1 MSSGKRTT
9 INRQTGGLPDVM
21 PAPRA
26 NPAIT
31 RLRAQMGAETALRR
45 TGMEP
50 NEMSRVHALSR
61 AATGAYAATRV
72 YHGSHHLGE
81 PNILQQG
88 LVPQG
93 GPGMSDIIG
102 DNTRSQGH
110 VFFTH
115 DKGQGG
121 YYAAT
126 SAGILGERRKLQL
139 SRAMK
144 AATFGTPAYDQ
155 LEDAYVDAMG
165 NPPRPTIMR
174 AILPPQVQ
182 RRAIPDDKGDEGVDR
197 MLPAVIP
204 PSHMLPGHE
213 RPDFEPSPQ
222 SGAVDVFQQ
231 AMRGRMPGVTRSEAT
246 AMLSRQRR
254 LSIGGDEQAIEAGRP
269 AAKGH
274 VDRFRYSNQ

>member
-1 MSSGKRTT
+1 MSSGKRAS
-9 INRQTGGLPDVM
+9 ISKGTGGLPSV
-21 PAPRA
+21 APPSRP
-26 NPAIT
+26 NPAIA
-31 RLRAQMGAETALRR
+31 RLRAQAGADTALRQ

-50 NEMSRVHALSR
+50 NELGRVRALSR
-61 AATGAYAATRV
+61 AAADAYADTRV

-93 GPGMSDIIG
+93 GPAMSDIIG

-115 DKGQGG
+115 DKGQAG

-126 SAGILGERRKLQL
+126 SAGILGERRKLEL

-182 RRAIPDDKGDEGVDR
+182 RRAIPDDKGDEAVDR

-213 RPDFEPSPQ
+213 RPDFEPSPL
-222 SGAVDVFQQ
+222 SGAVDVFQH
-231 AMRGRMPGVTRSEAT
+231 AMRGQMRGTTRSEAT
-246 AMLSRQRR
+246 AMLGRQRR
-254 LSIGGDEQAIEAGRP
+254 MSIGGDEPVIEAGKP
-269 AAKGH
+269 AAKEH